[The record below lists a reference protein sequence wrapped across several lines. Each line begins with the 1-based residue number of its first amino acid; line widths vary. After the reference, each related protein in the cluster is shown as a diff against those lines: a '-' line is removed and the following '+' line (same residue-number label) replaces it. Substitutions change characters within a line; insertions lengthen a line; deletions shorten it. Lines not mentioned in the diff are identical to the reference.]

1 MPYRN
6 AYGESLY
13 MFSWLEAKPGS
24 NEFKPATGGN
34 TVWAKRKR
42 EAILKVNKE
51 RIKFE
56 AENPNHVKLRVD
68 PNNCKRAKTREE
80 AEDFDRGLYYMTI

>member
-13 MFSWLEAKPGS
+13 MFGWLQAKPGS
-24 NEFKPATGGN
+24 NDFKPTTGGN

-51 RIKFE
+51 RMKSE
-56 AENPNHVKLRVD
+56 AKYPNHVKLRVD
-68 PNNCKRAKTREE
+68 PDRCKRAKTREE